1 MKIDL
6 NTSLKNNKHENSLTK
21 TMIKKIQITLLV
33 EVDTEN
39 TELCPNG
46 DPLLENCVINTI
58 EDDFFLEP
66 VEILEVK
73 EYQK

>member
-1 MKIDL
+1 
-6 NTSLKNNKHENSLTK
+6 
-21 TMIKKIQITLLV
+21 MIKKIQITLLV
-33 EVDTEN
+33 EVDTQN
-39 TELCPNG
+39 TELCPSGN
-46 DPLLENCVINTI
+46 PLLENCVINTI